1 MAVINDHGTIII
13 TGEADIRNARLIT
26 LKGALKLEMVGMRRR
41 GRSAYTI
48 LKQDFGYRGSRATVL
63 AAVQAD
69 VDRLTGR

>member
-13 TGEADIRNARLIT
+13 TGEADIRNARLMT
-26 LKGALKLEMVGMRRR
+26 LKGALKLEMAGMHRR

-63 AAVQAD
+63 AAVQRD
-69 VDRLTGR
+69 VDALTGR